1 MAVLVDRHNDEKY
14 RSRRP
19 VPNDFNY
26 FLPKKKN
33 NYCFSILLL
42 LNKIELKEKSGHVV
56 VSLIQFFFEL
66 CFAFFFFFN
75 QKFSRRCL
83 APLRSVCNCRDVDS
97 TEWSWKKKYCAVDIA
112 QKATATAAVF
122 KNKIQFLQN
131 FHSFEFFFFNF
142 K

>member
-33 NYCFSILLL
+33 YCFSILLL

-56 VSLIQFFFEL
+56 VSLIQFFLRIVF
-66 CFAFFFFFN
+66 CIFFFLTKNFHGGVWP
-75 QKFSRRCL
+75 RCGQSATVGTL
-83 APLRSVCNCRDVDS
+83 TPPNDR
-97 TEWSWKKKYCAVDIA
+97 EKKSIA
-112 QKATATAAVF
+112 Q
-122 KNKIQFLQN
+122 
-131 FHSFEFFFFNF
+131 
-142 K
+142 

>member
-26 FLPKKKN
+26 FLPKKKNN

-66 CFAFFFFFN
+66 CFAFFFFLTENFHGGVWP
-75 QKFSRRCL
+75 RCGQSATVGTL
-83 APLRSVCNCRDVDS
+83 TPPNDR
-97 TEWSWKKKYCAVDIA
+97 EKKKYCAVDIA

-122 KNKIQFLQN
+122 KKKNSVSSKF
-131 FHSFEFFFFNF
+131 SFI
-142 K
+142 